1 MKTLLQIT
9 AQVHENYG
17 VHNWNGQG
25 ECPEY
30 WKPKGGHEFQI
41 VVDSNVLMYSNELEK
56 HLTKIVS
63 KQSDEREKFEYKG
76 HEVQFSDPTMLGSGE
91 LYDLINSKSYL

>member
-1 MKTLLQIT
+1 MDVKIIINSQYY
-9 AQVHENYG
+9 QNYSDTDT
-17 VHNWNGQG
+17 Q
-25 ECPEY
+25 Y

-63 KQSDEREKFEYKG
+63 KQSDEREKFEYRG

-91 LYDLINSKSYL
+91 LYDLIN

>member
-1 MKTLLQIT
+1 MNCRIIINSQYY
-9 AQVHENYG
+9 QNYSDT
-17 VHNWNGQG
+17 
-25 ECPEY
+25 ETPY

-41 VVDSNVLMYSNELEK
+41 IVNSDVLMYSNELEK

-63 KQSDEREKFEYKG
+63 KQSDGKEKFEYKG

-91 LYDLINSKSYL
+91 LYDLINNEGLERTI

>member
-1 MKTLLQIT
+1 MDCKIIINSQYY
-9 AQVHENYG
+9 QNYSDTDT
-17 VHNWNGQG
+17 
-25 ECPEY
+25 PY

-63 KQSDEREKFEYKG
+63 KQSDEREKFEYRG

-91 LYDLINSKSYL
+91 LYDLINSEV